1 MKSSEWSGS
10 YFPNLAMEGI
20 QSLYFTSNR
29 PLHTIHEH
37 VPVLLAVSS
46 GAGSLQREQETYELS
61 QGTSILL
68 PPGAK
73 TVVIT
78 GPGQPLHI
86 YMLTISTQAQTR
98 TTHEGSM
105 SRVSMIGSAKN
116 VEYFMDEPAI
126 ATWLEELF
134 MHRLPESETRHMRN
148 QIVFHQVLLA
158 LLERMETGHSFS
170 DQPSME
176 RSLAYM
182 ENHFNEKITTEL
194 LAEMAG
200 VSRSHYSILF
210 KQMTGFSPNEYL
222 SKLRVHRAKELIIG
236 STLSLRDIALKVGY
250 KDEFYLSRRFKHQ
263 TGESPSSYSRSRNV
277 QRAGVWFAPYASHLF
292 LLGIEPAII
301 ISESSEYVRADGL
314 LTPQTVRFIHM
325 DTPAEQIKAAL
336 QEENVDLI
344 IAAKQHLREN
354 GLTAEQLRSVAPIIE
369 VPWMELGW
377 KEHLRTIA
385 HAIQKSEIA
394 ERWLADFE
402 QQERRARETV
412 QEWKVVDETVTIV
425 VIRPERLQIY
435 GARNAGYV
443 LYHSLGLKP
452 SAKIAQEIEHFGDEF
467 HSVSIERSELKEYEG
482 DWFLVMVF
490 PDEKGSTAHAER
502 IFVSEEWQGLSAVK
516 YNRVHVLNQEEW
528 IPYNPVSIRLQLE
541 RALKL
546 WAGNQ

>member
-1 MKSSEWSGS
+1 MKNSEWSGS

-37 VPVLLAVSS
+37 VSVLLAVSS
-46 GAGSLQREQETYELS
+46 GAGSLQREQETYKLS
-61 QGTSILL
+61 QGTSVLL

-73 TVVIT
+73 AVVT
-78 GPGQPLHI
+78 AGPGQPLHI
-86 YMLTISTQAQTR
+86 YMLTISTQAQAR
-98 TTHEGSM
+98 TTHESSM
-105 SRVSMIGSAKN
+105 GRLSMIGSAKN
-116 VEYFMDEPAI
+116 VEYFIDEPAI
-126 ATWLEELF
+126 AARLEELF
-134 MHRLPESETRHMRN
+134 IHRLPESETRHMRN

-158 LLERMETGHSFS
+158 LLERMESGDSFS
-170 DQPSME
+170 DLPSME

-182 ENHFNEKITTEL
+182 EGHFNEKITTEL
-194 LAEMAG
+194 LSEMAG

-263 TGESPSSYSRSRNV
+263 TGETPSSYSRSRNV
-277 QRAGVWFAPYASHLF
+277 QRVAVWFAPYASHLF
-292 LLGIEPAII
+292 LLGVEPSVI

-325 DTPAEQIKAAL
+325 DTPAEHIKAAL

-344 IAAKQHLREN
+344 IAAKQHLQET

-377 KEHLRTIA
+377 KEHLRMIA
-385 HAIQKSEIA
+385 HAIRKSEIA

-402 QQERRARETV
+402 QQERRAREMV
-412 QEWKVVDETVTIV
+412 QERKEVEETVTIA
-425 VIRPERLQIY
+425 VIKPERLQIY

-467 HSVSIERSELKEYEG
+467 HSVTIARSELKQYEG
-482 DWFLVMVF
+482 NWFLVMVF
-490 PDEKGSTAHAER
+490 PDEKGATAHAER
-502 IFVSEEWQGLSAVK
+502 IFASEEWQGLSAVK
-516 YNRVHVLNQEEW
+516 HNRVHVLDQEEW